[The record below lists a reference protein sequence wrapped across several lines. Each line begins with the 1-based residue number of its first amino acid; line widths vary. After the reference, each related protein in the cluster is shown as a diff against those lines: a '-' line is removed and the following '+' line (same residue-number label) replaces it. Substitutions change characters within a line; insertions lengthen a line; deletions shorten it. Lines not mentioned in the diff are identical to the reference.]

1 MKRQLA
7 VLATLS
13 GLLLASAPAVAAPV
27 ASGPSSPSGAS
38 GPSGASATALASG
51 GPDAPAHTPGRP
63 PLPALPDELNG
74 GAWPTSHLQGVALD
88 REKRYMYW
96 SFTQMLVKTDLRGK
110 VVGTVEG
117 LTGHL
122 GDLDLNPRDGR
133 VYGSLEYKAEE
144 AFYIAIFDGDRINRV
159 GMNAERDGVMT
170 TVYLPEVVEDFT
182 ADMDGDGHFD
192 GDTPDTADHRY
203 GCSGIDGVAFGPAFG
218 KRAGQGK
225 DTLKVAYGIYSNTER
240 TDNDHQV
247 ILEYDVTSWRRYER
261 PLSQTAPHHS
271 GPSRVDGKFFAYT
284 GNTRYGVQNL
294 EYDPYTGD
302 WFLAVYEG
310 AKPGFPNYSF
320 FVIDGSARPVT
331 GEIVGQ
337 PERERG
343 KLLKVADGF
352 DFHGQ
357 YGFQALGDG
366 TYYVADSVRVV
377 GPDGVARQEGF
388 AEKYRWTG
396 RPAGAERT
404 TPPFSPVVGG

>member
-13 GLLLASAPAVAAPV
+13 GLLLASAPAVATPV
-27 ASGPSSPSGAS
+27 ASSPSGA
-38 GPSGASATALASG
+38 PV
-51 GPDAPAHTPGRP
+51 APAHAPGRP

-88 REKRYMYW
+88 REKGYMYW

-144 AFYIAIFDGDRINRV
+144 AFYIAIFDGSRINRV
-159 GMNAERDGVMT
+159 GMDAERDGVMT

-357 YGFQALGDG
+357 YGLVALGDG

-396 RPAGAERT
+396 RPSGAERT
-404 TPPFSPVVGG
+404 TPPFSPVVDG